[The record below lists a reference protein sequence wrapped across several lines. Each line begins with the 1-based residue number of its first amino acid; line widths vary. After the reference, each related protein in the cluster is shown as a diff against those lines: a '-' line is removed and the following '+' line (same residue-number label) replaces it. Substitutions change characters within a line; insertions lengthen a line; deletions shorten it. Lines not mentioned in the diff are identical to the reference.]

1 MSLAELLKAIMD
13 AAKELLE
20 SEGCSLLLADQKT
33 GDLIFDVVI
42 GDKGDIIR
50 GERVPK
56 GKGIAGIVASS
67 MEPIIV
73 DDPHHDDRWYHAIDR
88 KYQFNTKN
96 LLCVPMQ
103 VMGDFVGVLEVVNTV
118 GRDRYDVHDLEKAE
132 YIANQAAIAINNRRL
147 YDELTN
153 RIEELTALYEVAQS
167 ISLAGPDDD
176 VIDNICK
183 SLAKSMKVGRV
194 SIIFFDENEGR
205 LTIESAFGLPESIVK
220 SCDIDINSSIAGH
233 VFRSGDPM
241 MVSDINREIPSDM
254 VVPGRNYKT
263 DSFISVPIQYKNK
276 TIGVLSCA
284 DKNNGKYFDSFDLR
298 IVTMICSQVSQIY
311 TNLVNQKITENQRI
325 LSRDIDIAAEI
336 QKKILRGIP
345 ASFNN
350 HMLAAFTRPARS
362 VGGDFYDFSKL
373 NDNKYSILVADI
385 SGKGIPAA
393 LFMGSALNVVRAE
406 RRIDSSPAGL
416 LKNANRYIFQ
426 DSEYGM
432 FVTLFYAVIDSHN
445 NLITYASAGHNDQML
460 VRSRTREVIMLNADG
475 KALGLSDDENF
486 EERVI
491 LYEPGDF
498 LILFTDG
505 VTECFGGDLMDLE
518 HGERMLA
525 EIALRFIDYDPDK
538 LIDYLKE
545 HFKTVTR
552 DTDFVDDITVLAIKF

>member
-1 MSLAELLKAIMD
+1 MSLAELLKSIMD
-13 AAKELLE
+13 AAKELLN

-56 GKGIAGIVASS
+56 GKGIAGLVS
-67 MEPIIV
+67 MNMESIIV
-73 DDPHHDDRWYHAIDR
+73 NDPHHDARWYHNIDQ
-88 KYQFNTKN
+88 KYQFTTKN

-103 VMGDFVGVLEVVNTV
+103 VMGDFVGVLEVVNSI
-118 GRDRYDVHDLEKAE
+118 GRDRYDELDLEQAG
-132 YIANQAAIAINNRRL
+132 YIANQAAVAINNRRL
-147 YDELTN
+147 YDELSN

-176 VIDNICK
+176 IIDKVCM
-183 SLAKSMKVGRV
+183 SLARSMKVRRV
-194 SIIFFDENEGR
+194 SIIFFDETEGR
-205 LTIESAFGLPESIVK
+205 LNIKSAIGVPESIIQ
-220 SCDIDINSSIAGH
+220 SGDIDMNSSIAGH

-241 MVSDINREIPSDM
+241 MVSDIKREIPIGM
-254 VVPGRNYKT
+254 VPGDRDYKT
-263 DSFISVPIQYKNK
+263 DSFISVPIRYENK
-276 TIGVLSCA
+276 IIGVLSCA
-284 DKNNGKYFDSFDLR
+284 DKNNGKTFDSFDLR
-298 IVTMICSQVSQIY
+298 IVTTICSQVSQIY
-311 TNLVNQKITENQRI
+311 NNLQNQRIAENQRI

-336 QKKILRGIP
+336 QKKILRDIP
-345 ASFNN
+345 KEFSRHTLSVFS
-350 HMLAAFTRPARS
+350 RPARS

-373 NDNKYSILVADI
+373 NENKYSILVADI

-460 VRSRTREVIMLNADG
+460 VRARTREVIMLNAEG
-475 KALGLSDDENF
+475 KALGLADDENF

-491 LYEPGDF
+491 LYETGD
-498 LILFTDG
+498 LLVLYTDG
-505 VTECFGGDLMDLE
+505 VTECFGGDRMDVE

-525 EIALRFIDYDPDK
+525 EIALRFIDACPEEF
-538 LIDYLKE
+538 INYLKQY
-545 HFKTVTR
+545 FTTTSKNI
-552 DTDFVDDITVLAIKF
+552 DLIDDITIIAIKF

>member
-1 MSLAELLKAIMD
+1 MSLADLLKSIMD
-13 AAKELLE
+13 SAKELLN

-56 GKGIAGIVASS
+56 GMGIAGLVAMN
-67 MEPIIV
+67 MEPVIV
-73 DDPHHDDRWYHAIDR
+73 DDPHHDTRWYHDIDQ

-103 VMGDFVGVLEVVNTV
+103 VMGDFVGVLEVVNSI
-118 GRDRYDVHDLEKAE
+118 GRDRYDVIDLEQAR

-167 ISLAGPDDD
+167 ISLAGPEDDI
-176 VIDNICK
+176 IDTICK
-183 SLAKSMKVGRV
+183 SLAKSMKVRRV
-194 SIIFFDENEGR
+194 SIIFYDESEGR
-205 LTIESAFGLPESIVK
+205 LNIESAVGIPESVLK
-220 SCDIDINSSIAGH
+220 SCTININSSIAGH

-241 MVSDINREIPSDM
+241 MVSDIKREIPGGM
-254 VVPGRNYKT
+254 VAAGRNYKT
-263 DSFISVPIQYKNK
+263 DAFISVPIRFKN
-276 TIGVLSCA
+276 TIIGVLSCA
-284 DKNNGKYFDSFDLR
+284 DKNSGKYFDSFDLR
-298 IVTMICSQVSQIY
+298 IVTTISSQVSQVYNNI
-311 TNLVNQKITENQRI
+311 QNQRTAERQRL
-325 LSRDIDIAAEI
+325 LSRDIEIAAEI

-345 ASFNN
+345 AEFNRHKLSVYN
-350 HMLAAFTRPARS
+350 RPARS
-362 VGGDFYDFSKL
+362 VGGDFYDFSRL
-373 NDNKYSILVADI
+373 NENKYSILVADI

-445 NLITYASAGHNDQML
+445 NIITYASAGHNDQML
-460 VRSRTREVIMLNADG
+460 VRARTREVIMLNAEG
-475 KALGLSDDENF
+475 KALGIADDENF

-491 LYEPGDF
+491 IYEPGDF
-498 LILFTDG
+498 LVLFTDG
-505 VTECFGGDLMDLE
+505 VTECFGGDRMDVE

-525 EIALRFIDYDPDK
+525 EIALRFIDGSPEDF
-538 LIDYLKE
+538 IDYLKE
-545 HFKTVTR
+545 YFSMISK
-552 DTDFVDDITVLAIKF
+552 DIDFIDDITILAIKF